1 MDLDYLEISAY
12 KTAFNRA
19 AVIFYFNSVGCHWRK
34 GV

>member
-12 KTAFNRA
+12 KTAFDSA
-19 AVIFYFNSVGCHWRK
+19 AVIFCFNSVGYHWRK